1 MRIPTTACS
10 VVMGG
15 IPLRADAERP
25 SAASSRPRTMV
36 AASAAFFLCS
46 ATVSALDTLAK
57 SFACLAFPA
66 LMSSIEID
74 AVCWPDASDL
84 MRPAI
89 PACDCARWCAVTPTG
104 HCSPFVTFF
113 QSASL
118 ILSSTDVA
126 SWTLASNCFANAS
139 AFAPMLVPPLAAQYT
154 PLHQRIRQEAASHER
169 AHRHQLR
176 HGRELWPLDPR
187 RGRRDHAEHHLR
199 QHRVRFSRR

>member
-36 AASAAFFLCS
+36 AARAALLLCS

-74 AVCWPDASDL
+74 AVCWPDATDL

-89 PACDCARWCAVTPTG
+89 PMCDCAMWWAMMPTDHFSPCA
-104 HCSPFVTFF
+104 TFF

-118 ILSSTDVA
+118 SFSNTAVA
-126 SWTLASNCFANAS
+126 SCAFDSNCFASAS
-139 AFAPMLVPPLAAQYT
+139 PLAPMLFPPLSAQYT
-154 PLHQRIRQEAASHER
+154 PLHQRIRQEAASHDR

-176 HGRELWPLDPR
+176 HGRELWTLDARRRR
-187 RGRRDHAEHHLR
+187 RGHAEHHLR
-199 QHRVRFSRR
+199 EHRVRFS